1 MGILNRVSIMF
12 RAKVM
17 GVVDRA
23 EDPRE
28 TLSYACQRQEELLA
42 DVRRSLVEVSA
53 SKHQLAAQIQRLE
66 QRVPQ
71 LDDQAARA
79 VAAARDDLAQQA
91 LERRQLADRQV
102 TDLRRQLEE
111 VTSEEQKLRQ
121 AERRFATAVEAFR
134 ARRDLLSARY
144 TAAEA
149 QYEAQRSLAG
159 LSGELTDLGEGIHR
173 AEEKI
178 ERMQARA
185 TAIDELLSSGTLEN
199 LSGDQIEEE
208 LHRHTDQIEIAA
220 RLEELKKQS
229 KKGES
234 A

>member
-1 MGILNRVSIMF
+1 MGIVNRIAVLF
-12 RAKVM
+12 QAKVM

-28 TLSYACQRQEELLA
+28 TLELACQRQEELLA
-42 DVRRSLVEVSA
+42 NVRRSLVEVTA
-53 SKHQLAAQIQRLE
+53 SKHQLAAQIQRIE
-66 QRVPQ
+66 QRLPQ
-71 LDDQAARA
+71 LEDQAARA
-79 VAAARDDLAQQA
+79 VAASREDLARQA
-91 LERRQLADRQV
+91 LERRQLADRQL

-111 VTSEEQKLRQ
+111 VSSEEQKLRL
-121 AERRFATAVEAFR
+121 AERRFASAVDAFR
-134 ARRDLLSARY
+134 VRRDLLSARY

-159 LSGELTDLGEGIHR
+159 LSGELTDLGDGIRR

-185 TAIDELLSSGTLEN
+185 TAIDQLLSDGALEN

-208 LHRHTDQIEIAA
+208 LRRHSDQQEVAQ
-220 RLEELKKQS
+220 RL
-229 KKGES
+229 
-234 A
+234 

>member
-42 DVRRSLVEVSA
+42 AVRRSLVEVSA

-79 VAAARDDLAQQA
+79 VAASREDLARQA
-91 LERRQLADRQV
+91 LERRQLADRQL

-111 VTSEEQKLRQ
+111 VSAEEQKLRL
-121 AERRFATAVEAFR
+121 AARRFTTAVEAFR

-159 LSGELTDLGEGIHR
+159 LSGELTDLGAGIHR

-185 TAIDELLSSGTLEN
+185 TAIDQLLSSGALEN

-208 LHRHTDQIEIAA
+208 LRRHTDQQEITE
-220 RLEELKKQS
+220 RLGELKKQHM
-229 KKGES
+229 KGEP

>member
-28 TLSYACQRQEELLA
+28 TLAYACERQEQLLA
-42 DVRRSLVEVSA
+42 EVRRSLVEVTA
-53 SKHQLAAQIQRLE
+53 SKHQLAAHIQRLE
-66 QRVPQ
+66 QRLPQ
-71 LDDQAARA
+71 LDDQAERA
-79 VAAARDDLAQQA
+79 VAASREDLARQA
-91 LERRQLADRQV
+91 LERRQLADRQIIE
-102 TDLRRQLEE
+102 LRSQLEE
-111 VTSEEQKLRQ
+111 VSSEEQKLRV
-121 AERRFATAVEAFR
+121 AERRFASAVEAFR

-159 LSGELTDLGEGIHR
+159 LSGELTDLGAGIHR

-185 TAIDELLSSGTLEN
+185 TAIDQLLSSGALEN
-199 LSGDQIEEE
+199 LSGDHIEEE
-208 LHRHTDQIEIAA
+208 LRRHSDQQEISE
-220 RLEELKKQS
+220 RLEELKKQH
-229 KKGES
+229 KQGES
-234 A
+234 K

>member
-28 TLSYACQRQEELLA
+28 TLAYACERQEEMLGE
-42 DVRRSLVEVSA
+42 VRRSLVEVTA
-53 SKHQLAAQIQRLE
+53 SKHQLAAHIQRLE
-66 QRVPQ
+66 QRLPQ

-79 VAAARDDLAQQA
+79 VAASREDLARQA
-91 LERRQLADRQV
+91 LERRQLAERQMV
-102 TDLRRQLEE
+102 DLRRQLEE
-111 VTSEEQKLRQ
+111 VTSEEQKLRV
-121 AERRFATAVEAFR
+121 AERRFASAVEAFR

-159 LSGELTDLGEGIHR
+159 LSGELTDLGAGIHR

-185 TAIDELLSSGTLEN
+185 TAIDQLLSSGALEN
-199 LSGDQIEEE
+199 MSGDHIEEE
-208 LHRHTDQIEIAA
+208 LRRHNDQQEITE
-220 RLEELKKQS
+220 RLEELKKQH
-229 KKGES
+229 KQGDTK
-234 A
+234 

>member
-1 MGILNRVSIMF
+1 MSILNRVSIMF

-28 TLSYACQRQEELLA
+28 TLSYACERQVELLA
-42 DVRRSLVEVSA
+42 DVRRSLVEVTA
-53 SKHQLAAQIQRLE
+53 SKHQLAAHIQRLE
-66 QRVPQ
+66 QRLPQ

-79 VAAARDDLAQQA
+79 VTASREDLARQA
-91 LERRQLADRQV
+91 LERRHLADRQLI
-102 TDLRRQLEE
+102 DLRRQLEE
-111 VTSEEQKLRQ
+111 VSGEEQKLRV
-121 AERRFATAVEAFR
+121 AERRFASAVEAFR

-159 LSGELTDLGEGIHR
+159 LSGELTDLGAGIHR

-185 TAIDELLSSGTLEN
+185 TAIDQLLSSGALEN
-199 LSGDQIEEE
+199 LSGDHIEEE
-208 LHRHTDQIEIAA
+208 LRRQSDQQEINE
-220 RLEELKKQS
+220 RLEELKTRHKQGDT
-229 KKGES
+229 K
-234 A
+234 

>member
-12 RAKVM
+12 RARVM

-28 TLSYACQRQEELLA
+28 TLAYACQRQEELLA
-42 DVRRSLVEVSA
+42 DVRRSLVEVTA

-66 QRVPQ
+66 QRLPQ

-79 VAAARDDLAQQA
+79 VAASREDLARQA
-91 LERRQLADRQV
+91 LERRQLADRQLA
-102 TDLRRQLEE
+102 DLHRQLEE
-111 VTSEEQKLRQ
+111 VSSEEQKLRL
-121 AERRFATAVEAFR
+121 AERRFASAVEAFR
-134 ARRDLLSARY
+134 SRRDLLSARY

-149 QYEAQRSLAG
+149 RYEAQRSLAG

-185 TAIDELLSSGTLEN
+185 TAIDQLLSSGALEN

-208 LHRHTDQIEIAA
+208 LRRHTDQQEISE
-220 RLEELKKQS
+220 RLAELKKQHE
-229 KKGES
+229 KGEPR
-234 A
+234 